1 MYILCPS
8 EGIQLPHLPFLLH
21 SLVRNGE
28 MMVRAVVS
36 LGSNVGDRAAH
47 LKRAIELLSGLPETR
62 LLKVSSVIETEPVGV
77 PEEFAGMKFLNQAAV
92 FETDLAPRDFSDRM
106 HSIEEIRGR
115 VRTVRNGPRT
125 IDIDLIDFGGIEM
138 DDPELML
145 PHPRAKERDFVLV
158 PLAEIGVRLK

>member
-1 MYILCPS
+1 
-8 EGIQLPHLPFLLH
+8 
-21 SLVRNGE
+21 

-92 FETDLAPRDFSDRM
+92 FETDLAPRDFSGRM
-106 HSIEEIRGR
+106 HSIEDILGR

>member
-1 MYILCPS
+1 
-8 EGIQLPHLPFLLH
+8 
-21 SLVRNGE
+21 

-106 HSIEEIRGR
+106 HSIEEIMGR